1 MITLLYRQLQLHCMW
16 MSRHLWVSACV
27 VRHDYVYVSSFTCMS
42 IWMWT
47 CVHVH
52 MNSRSRRYQVLY
64 TEYTV
69 PAVYLYTHT
78 LVVDPLPQ
86 RIFELFGQQNP
97 KLDFQNSRLYL
108 GRTLTLCF
116 VKIKI
121 LPKQWLIVQCMY
133 AMYTSC

>member
-1 MITLLYRQLQLHCMW
+1 MRGSSKVPWVPGVPGVLVLEMNMGTGTYYMYTHYTRVHTTHIIYRYNTAKPCWLVQDFEIAWIDL
-16 MSRHLWVSACV
+16 
-27 VRHDYVYVSSFTCMS
+27 T
-42 IWMWT
+42 
-47 CVHVH
+47 VHV
-52 MNSRSRRYQVLY
+52 NVSI
-64 TEYTV
+64 
-69 PAVYLYTHT
+69 
-78 LVVDPLPQ
+78 DPLPQ

>member
-1 MITLLYRQLQLHCMW
+1 MWIWNAPSRLFSFRKLHVPLNTKHCTGIMHSFRIRPLFPLLFTKYQYLVQKLNQTRNCSLSLPVTSETL
-16 MSRHLWVSACV
+16 
-27 VRHDYVYVSSFTCMS
+27 
-42 IWMWT
+42 I
-47 CVHVH
+47 
-52 MNSRSRRYQVLY
+52 
-64 TEYTV
+64 
-69 PAVYLYTHT
+69 
-78 LVVDPLPQ
+78 DPLPQ